1 LYDEELKGSAPS
13 KSPPPQAERLANT
26 QNLII
31 EAHSAKVTLQLMKLK
46 SEILNP
52 KSKIGS
58 SLPVMEHFY
67 TLQGEGFHQGKAAYF
82 IRLGGC
88 DVGCVWCD
96 VKDSWDAE
104 KHPKLTIES
113 LKLKVKETPAEIVVI
128 TGGEPLMHDLDELTN
143 ELQAAGLRTNIET
156 SGAHSLSGSW
166 DWICLSPKK
175 FKAPLPGIIPLANEL
190 KIVVFNKSDFDWAE
204 KYAAL
209 VSPSC
214 KLFLQPEWDKA
225 AEITPLI
232 IEYIKAHPQW
242 ELSLQIHKY
251 INVP

>member
-1 LYDEELKGSAPS
+1 
-13 KSPPPQAERLANT
+13 
-26 QNLII
+26 
-31 EAHSAKVTLQLMKLK
+31 
-46 SEILNP
+46 
-52 KSKIGS
+52 
-58 SLPVMEHFY
+58 MEHFY

-104 KHPKLTIES
+104 KHPKLNIES
-113 LKLKVKETPAEIVVI
+113 LKLKVKETPAEIIVI
-128 TGGEPLMHDLDELTN
+128 TGGEPLMHDLNELTK
-143 ELQAAGLRTNIET
+143 EFQAFGLKTNIET
-156 SGAHSLSGSW
+156 SGAYPLSGSW

-214 KLFLQPEWDKA
+214 KLYLQPEWDKA
-225 AEITPLI
+225 SEMTPLI
-232 IEYIKAHPQW
+232 IDYIKAHPKW